1 MEGSGAVQNGQPSAA
16 PPQQAS
22 LIRPEQVKKLP
33 HLNDE
38 TKARQE
44 GGIQK
49 LWDVINSRPPNSQ
62 DYQDAY
68 ARLSSIS
75 ASLMHGMRQYQSRMK
90 QQAAAQAGQQNG
102 TTTNSH
108 APSNP
113 TTFEQLD
120 PAIKARVNATQF
132 IFPPAM
138 TEGQPNADNWLREAK
153 ARFGQALQRSEMAK
167 QRKLDLQRNLQARQ
181 QAGVVTPEEMTVF
194 STKIQ
199 QCQKAIAESDNFMS
213 KFREQQQNFR
223 QQAQQR
229 FAAQGQPGLGDS
241 NDQPM
246 LANVPG
252 NQPAQGPQGP
262 TPHSISSAVSAAR
275 NQASAAPAAAS
286 PQTEQAQ
293 VAQGQ
298 NTLGGTPASQHHPSH
313 ANPSPYNMTQSQ
325 ADVPAS
331 ATSQHLGPPRSL
343 SHQAAMSQSAQSH
356 AALQQSQQAQS
367 AAHAHPPPGYLN
379 NPKKDDRQ
387 PITKNLRV
395 ASPAPI
401 PVPPARPT
409 LNGGPGVGMPG
420 QMGQPAILSMPGYVL
435 ETSEDGR
442 VLSKKKLHELV
453 REVCG
458 PGGDEQLTPEVEEV
472 SILQPLFCDSVYA
485 RRLPTNQN
493 SVARDAS
500 FWSSVVRLAFRMDS
514 LLISSTDIST
524 GGGRLCRRS
533 SQCCV
538 SSS

>member
-33 HLNDE
+33 HLNEE

-44 GGIQK
+44 VGIQR
-49 LWDVINSRPPNSQ
+49 LWDIINSRPANSPEQ
-62 DYQDAY
+62 QNAY
-68 ARLSSIS
+68 SRLGQIS
-75 ASLMHGMRQYQSRMK
+75 ATLMHGMRNYQNIKK

-102 TTTNSH
+102 ATTNSH
-108 APSNP
+108 GTSNP
-113 TTFEQLD
+113 TTFEQLN
-120 PAIKARVNATQF
+120 PAIQARVNATQF

-153 ARFGQALQRSEMAK
+153 ARYGQALQRSEMAK
-167 QRKLDLQRNLQARQ
+167 TRKQDLQRNLQTRQ
-181 QAGVVTPEEMTVF
+181 QAGVVTPEEMNVF

-199 QCQKAIAESDNFMS
+199 QCQKAIAESDNFMI
-213 KFREQQQNFR
+213 KFREQQQSFR
-223 QQAQQR
+223 QQAQHG
-229 FAAQGQPGLGDS
+229 FTNQGQPMAGLGDN

-252 NQPAQGPQGP
+252 NQSSQGPQGP

-275 NQASAAPAAAS
+275 NQASAAPAATS

-293 VAQGQ
+293 MAQGQ
-298 NTLGGTPASQHHPSH
+298 NPVTGTPVSQHHPSNV
-313 ANPSPYNMTQSQ
+313 NPSPYNIQQSQ
-325 ADVPAS
+325 TDVPAS

-356 AALQQSQQAQS
+356 AALQQQQQAQS

-387 PITKNLRV
+387 PITKNLQV
-395 ASPAPI
+395 TTPTPI
-401 PVPPARPT
+401 QVPSARPT

-420 QMGQPAILSMPGYVL
+420 QMGQPAIPSMPGYVL

-472 SILQPLFCDSVYA
+472 SFDHLSVT
-485 RRLPTNQN
+485 LPTLFSFPQIEAAVQE
-493 SVARDAS
+493 SSPCSSFDKARLYNAIQFLINLNRYS
-500 FWSSVVRLAFRMDS
+500 YKLQTTLST
-514 LLISSTDIST
+514 ISSPPPAA
-524 GGGRLCRRS
+524 
-533 SQCCV
+533 
-538 SSS
+538 